1 MLVDDHSREK
11 FTFFLRQKS
20 EALSKVRRLVA
31 ELKHTIGMGS
41 HLPPRVVGSLRMDNA
56 GEFLSQE
63 FRDFLDEEGIHQI
76 TCPPHVHSLNGV
88 AERAIRS
95 IVENAR
101 AHMMVASNCPI
112 GFWPQVRS
120 RHGGAQPH
128 HQHHSSGI

>member
-1 MLVDDHSREK
+1 M
-11 FTFFLRQKS
+11 
-20 EALSKVRRLVA
+20 A

-63 FRDFLDEEGIHQI
+63 FRDFLDEEGIHQT

-112 GFWPQVRS
+112 GFWPQAFAHATEVLNRTTS
-120 RHGGAQPH
+120 TTPPGSDVTSHELPSIRMHCAG
-128 HQHHSSGI
+128 